1 MSWGNPTTPLE
12 KLRKTV
18 LTPAS
23 LAYFMGSL
31 CRLEGYRS
39 GLLKRD
45 QQDVPVLSVGNITC
59 GGTGKTPITIDL
71 AQRFIAG
78 GVKVGILS
86 RGYKRQSQKQTVV
99 VSDGA
104 GHYANCEESG
114 DEPYLIAKRL
124 PKAVV
129 LVGAN
134 RKASASLA
142 VSHYGCQLLILDD
155 GFQHFPLRRDV
166 DLVLI
171 DYNDEPENDSLL
183 PSGRLR
189 EPLSALSRASSLVI
203 TKIPESYDKEKIERL
218 ELFLSRYTG
227 DKPIDKCSFVASH
240 LVSQS
245 CVLLP
250 VDALKGNS
258 VVAVSALA
266 RPEPFHTLLT
276 EKGANIIKSLSWT
289 DHHWYTEDDMKAI
302 ETAAANASMII
313 TTEKDLV
320 KMKPSDRLAEKL
332 YALRIETNWLGAP
345 PKVVSEVLTKLKES
359 VDEDVR
365 R

>member
-1 MSWGNPTTPLE
+1 MSWGNPTTTLE

-18 LTPAS
+18 LAPAS

-31 CRLEGYRS
+31 CRLEGYRA
-39 GLLKRD
+39 GVLKRE
-45 QQDVPVLSVGNITC
+45 QVDVPVISVGNITC

-71 AQRFIAG
+71 AQRFITA

-86 RGYKRQSQKQTVV
+86 RGYKRQSQKTTVV

-104 GHYANCEESG
+104 GHYASCEESG
-114 DEPYLIAKRL
+114 DEPFLIAKRL

-129 LVGAN
+129 LVGSN
-134 RKASASLA
+134 RRASASLA
-142 VSHYGCQLLILDD
+142 VSHYDCELLILDD
-155 GFQHFPLRRDV
+155 GFQHLPIRRDV

-171 DYNDEPENDSLL
+171 DYNDEPANDSLL

-203 TKIPESYDKEKIERL
+203 TKIPENFDAARITKL
-218 ELFLSRYTG
+218 EQFLGGYASNR
-227 DKPIDKCSFVASH
+227 PIDKCSFVASH
-240 LVSQS
+240 LVSQN

-250 VDALKGNS
+250 AEALKGNS
-258 VVAVSALA
+258 IVAASALA

-276 EKGANIIKSLSWT
+276 ERGATIIKSLSWA
-289 DHHWYTEDDMKAI
+289 DHHWYTDQDMSAI
-302 ETAAANASMII
+302 EHAATNASMVI

-320 KMKPSDRLAEKL
+320 KMKPSERLAEKL
-332 YALRIETNWLGAP
+332 YALRIETSWLGAP
-345 PKVVSEVLTKLKES
+345 PTVVSDLLSKLPPS
-359 VDEDVR
+359 AQSLST
-365 R
+365 